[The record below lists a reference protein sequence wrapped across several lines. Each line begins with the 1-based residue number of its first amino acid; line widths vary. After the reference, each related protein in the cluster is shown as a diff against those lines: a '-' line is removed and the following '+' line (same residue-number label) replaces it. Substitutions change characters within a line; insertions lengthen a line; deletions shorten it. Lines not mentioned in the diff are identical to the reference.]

1 MYTATEVT
9 KRVSDWKKGGL
20 AKPDIVEGVAH
31 DCLGWCYVYA
41 AAGCMCSPENRK
53 HYLDICR
60 SKGLTKYADMI
71 VRDCP
76 IMQGTEGYSC
86 DMCKW
91 HDTRV
96 FDCRGFTQWV
106 LAQADISL
114 FGGGATTQYDTKSN
128 WVIQGTIDQ
137 MPKDL
142 ICCLFKKD
150 GAKMSH
156 TGLWLTNDLIIHCS
170 GTVKEDHLPG
180 NRPWTHFG
188 LPAGLYST
196 EYLREHGITVDESK
210 NVPTLRRGSTGANVR
225 LLQNLLN
232 SVLNTAGIKLGVD
245 GIFGKDTEAAVKA
258 FQQAHHLAVD
268 GIVGPKTWAELHK
281 YDHLVHEEAD
291 DVDIS
296 RSREA
301 WDQLYAGL
309 QNPYVVAA
317 ILGNLEAESG
327 INPKNL
333 EGRGNTR
340 LGMTD
345 DEYTEAVDSGAI
357 TMDQFATDGFGYG
370 IAQWTYR
377 TRKAELWEYARSL
390 EYSIGSLSMQ
400 VSFLLKELSEH
411 YGSLKEELLDVASVE
426 EANRLF
432 MLKYEKP
439 ANTSEENIAARA
451 ALGQR
456 YFDMYADQAQENE
469 EVPDYHEEPKQ
480 EVKNYYMIPA
490 EDLQQILNAAKFIE
504 EKLSAY
510 Q

>member
-20 AKPDIVEGVAH
+20 AKPDIVEGVAR

-41 AAGCMCSPENRK
+41 AAGCMCSPENRR

-60 SKGLTKYADMI
+60 NRGFTKYADMI

-114 FGGGATTQYDTKSN
+114 FGGGATTQYDTNSN
-128 WVIQGTIDQ
+128 WVIKGTIDK

-142 ICCLFKKD
+142 ICCLFKQD

-188 LPAGLYST
+188 LPVGLYST
-196 EYLREHGITVDESK
+196 EYLKGHGITVDESK
-210 NVPTLRRGSTGANVR
+210 NIPTLRRGSTGANVR

-232 SVLNTAGIKLGVD
+232 AAGGKLNVD
-245 GIFGKDTEAAVKA
+245 GIFGKDTESIVKW
-258 FQQAHHLAVD
+258 FQQAHHLTAD
-268 GIVGPKTWAELHK
+268 GIVGPKTWAALRIYEK
-281 YDHLVHEEAD
+281 TACDEQESD

-301 WDQLYAGL
+301 WDQLYARL
-309 QNPYVVAA
+309 QNPYAVAA

-357 TMDQFATDGFGYG
+357 AMDQFATDGFGYG

-377 TRKAELWEYARSL
+377 TRKADLWEYARLL
-390 EYSIGSLSMQ
+390 ECSIGSLSMQ
-400 VSFLLKELSEH
+400 VSFLLKELSER
-411 YGSLKEELLDVASVE
+411 YASLKKELLDAASVE

-439 ANTSEENIAARA
+439 ANISEENVARRA
-451 ALGQR
+451 ALGQQF
-456 YFDMYADQAQENE
+456 FDMYAEHEKGQPVEK
-469 EVPDYHEEPKQ
+469 EEP

-490 EDLQQILNAAKFIE
+490 EDVKKILDAANYIINMLKT
-504 EKLSAY
+504 Y

>member
-9 KRVSDWKKGGL
+9 KRISDWKKGGL

-41 AAGCMCSPENRK
+41 AAGCMCSPENRR

-60 SKGLTKYADMI
+60 NKGLTKYADMI

-76 IMQGTEGYSC
+76 IMQGTKGYSC

-128 WVIQGTIDQ
+128 WVVRGTIDK

-142 ICCLFKKD
+142 ICCLFKQD

-170 GTVKEDHLPG
+170 GTVKEDRLPG
-180 NRPWTHFG
+180 NPLWTHFG
-188 LPAGLYST
+188 LPVGLYST
-196 EYLREHGITVDESK
+196 EYLKEHGIDVDESK

-232 SVLNTAGIKLGVD
+232 AAGAKLNVD
-245 GIFGKDTEAAVKA
+245 GLFGKDTEAAVKA
-258 FQQAHHLAVD
+258 FQASNGLTVD
-268 GIVGPKTWAELHK
+268 GIVGPKTWAKLHQ
-281 YDHLVHEEAD
+281 YDHLVHEESD

-309 QNPYVVAA
+309 QNPYAVAA

-377 TRKAELWEYARSL
+377 TRKADLLEYAHSL
-390 EYSIGSLSMQ
+390 AYSIGSLSMQ
-400 VSFLLKELSEH
+400 VSFLLKELSEY
-411 YGSLKEELLDVASVE
+411 YGSLKKELLDAASVE

-439 ANTSEENIAARA
+439 ANISEENIASRA
-451 ALGQR
+451 ALGHQ
-456 YFDMYADQAQENE
+456 FFNMYAEPEKDQPA
-469 EVPDYHEEPKQ
+469 DEEP

-490 EDLQQILNAAKFIE
+490 EDVKKILDAANYIVNMLK
-504 EKLSAY
+504 AY